1 MENLELERRIFE
13 RRDDPEA
20 YLAYGRWLESVRD
33 PRGELV
39 VLACTDESAERI
51 AELVAR
57 QTQELPT
64 SDVPGFSAKW
74 RFGFVDSLSTTIAI
88 GASRLLELLTHP
100 SMRFVRELSVR
111 FYAPGERTDATRELA
126 QVAVAIRNVEQF
138 NLSFGSSVSLDSIE
152 RLRGGL
158 WLNGFKASFGRQLAL
173 QRLELRCTR
182 VDWHGIFPRL
192 ETLVLRPHGER
203 EWLTDVFNDATAVP
217 ALRSLHLLGSGGD
230 QNFERLI
237 ASPLLRQLDE
247 LNLSGAL
254 TNAGAARL
262 YAHADRFERL
272 KRIWLGDDGFRRR
285 NFLRMVRTRDPSYEE
300 PPLGEFEI
308 DRGWRSRLR
317 DRLGGRV
324 LFELPAGHPFPSET
338 R

>member
-1 MENLELERRIFE
+1 MDATPEL
-13 RRDDPEA
+13 
-20 YLAYGRWLESVRD
+20 
-33 PRGELV
+33 
-39 VLACTDESAERI
+39 AE
-51 AELVAR
+51 VA
-57 QTQELPT
+57 
-64 SDVPGFSAKW
+64 DA
-74 RFGFVDSLSTTIAI
+74 
-88 GASRLLELLTHP
+88 LTH
-100 SMRFVRELSVR
+100 
-111 FYAPGERTDATRELA
+111 
-126 QVAVAIRNVEQF
+126 VEKL
-138 NLSFGSSVSLDSIE
+138 NISFGSHISLDSIE
-152 RLRGGL
+152 KLRGGL
-158 WLNGFKASFGRQLAL
+158 WVSGFRASIGSELAIR
-173 QRLELRCTR
+173 RLELRCTR
-182 VDWHGIFPRL
+182 VDWNGIFPQL
-192 ETLVLRPHGER
+192 ETLVLRPHGDR
-203 EWLTDVFNDATAVP
+203 EWLTDVFNDAAAVP

-230 QNFERLI
+230 QNVERLI